1 MCSRDKGCAKSRGER
16 QALHD
21 TSGKNGIHG
30 LNYDIRDGIKKVPYY
45 SKCTTGRHLTFRVTL
60 LTSFTEIDTS
70 DACFTLLRGGNK

>member
-1 MCSRDKGCAKSRGER
+1 MQRAVVSAVRFMIRAE
-16 QALHD
+16 
-21 TSGKNGIHG
+21 KNGIHG

>member
-1 MCSRDKGCAKSRGER
+1 MME
-16 QALHD
+16 L
-21 TSGKNGIHG
+21 
-30 LNYDIRDGIKKVPYY
+30 KKVPYY